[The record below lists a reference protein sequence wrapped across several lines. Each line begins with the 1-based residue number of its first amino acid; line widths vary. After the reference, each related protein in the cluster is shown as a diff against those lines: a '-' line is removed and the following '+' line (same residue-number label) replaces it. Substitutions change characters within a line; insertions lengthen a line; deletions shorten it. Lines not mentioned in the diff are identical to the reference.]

1 MRVNDPCITVQY
13 HTSYRFRSRSM
24 INRLTINPQMAR
36 ILWFHQFHI
45 GSSSYGKHIKNVQ
58 LLTRRE
64 VFGAATEY
72 SATIIVKPYP
82 NRLKNAIVYIRIE
95 MQLSYGVYVSSSFP
109 INQTFWGQTST
120 SLIINKIF
128 SVSSYD
134 VLRIIACTCGVEVM
148 CFPHRDGTSF
158 PEKLN

>member
-1 MRVNDPCITVQY
+1 MMSPIP
-13 HTSYRFRSRSM
+13 HWF
-24 INRLTINPQMAR
+24 IF
-36 ILWFHQFHI
+36 LWKT
-45 GSSSYGKHIKNVQ
+45 YVQ

-72 SATIIVKPYP
+72 S
-82 NRLKNAIVYIRIE
+82 NRLKNESKDAIVYIRIE

-120 SLIINKIF
+120 SLIFNKIF

-134 VLRIIACTCGVEVM
+134 VFRIIACTCGVS
-148 CFPHRDGTSF
+148 R
-158 PEKLN
+158 

>member
-1 MRVNDPCITVQY
+1 MSPIP
-13 HTSYRFRSRSM
+13 HWF
-24 INRLTINPQMAR
+24 IF
-36 ILWFHQFHI
+36 LWKT
-45 GSSSYGKHIKNVQ
+45 YVQ

-72 SATIIVKPYP
+72 S
-82 NRLKNAIVYIRIE
+82 NRLKNESKDAIVYIRIE

-120 SLIINKIF
+120 SLIFNKIF

-134 VLRIIACTCGVEVM
+134 CVPYNRVHVWGVQVM

>member
-1 MRVNDPCITVQY
+1 MF
-13 HTSYRFRSRSM
+13 SSLLEERF
-24 INRLTINPQMAR
+24 LE
-36 ILWFHQFHI
+36 
-45 GSSSYGKHIKNVQ
+45 Q
-58 LLTRRE
+58 LLNTRQQLLSNLTL
-64 VFGAATEY
+64 TE
-72 SATIIVKPYP
+72 SKD
-82 NRLKNAIVYIRIE
+82 AIVYIRIE

-120 SLIINKIF
+120 SLIINKTF

-134 VLRIIACTCGVEVM
+134 VFRIIACTCGVEVM